1 MFQGRCLSSEI
12 GGQGQKNVSS
22 GTVSPH
28 FTKLFLIFYGLLK
41 ITSGCHT
48 LESVPEKK
56 IVEIQTV
63 YAPDFNQT
71 QCYNMPSG
79 HQFALKISAFPPRIN
94 MNLNDTVLLSVLEEY
109 HHYAYLFHKELQ
121 EEVKRKNF
129 ILNKRTQILL
139 ATIIKENNRKL
150 LLTLFPYLVLLTLAG
165 KLFGYKTVLLIIFA
179 TNLIQQTQAETTP
192 TTLQSLH
199 NTLLYIRFRIHHN
212 WLGSGFGVK
221 QYQEMEAGL
230 VDAIIQLQ
238 QLATPPPPKPT
249 SASKIP
255 IFQSNNERIHGIIHS
270 FVNKTLNKQAEEREE
285 APNAS
290 GLTKQQEMVYAT
302 E

>member
-1 MFQGRCLSSEI
+1 MFQGRGLSSKI

-28 FTKLFLIFYGLLK
+28 FTKLFLILYGLIK
-41 ITSGCHT
+41 ITSGCYT

-56 IVEIQTV
+56 IVEIRTV

-79 HQFALKISAFPPRIN
+79 HQFALQISAFPPRIN
-94 MNLNDTVLLSVLEEY
+94 MNLNDTVLLSVLEKY

-139 ATIIKENNRKL
+139 ATVIKENNRKL
-150 LLTLFPYLVLLTLAG
+150 LWTLFPYLVLLTLAG

-179 TNLIQQTQAETTP
+179 TNLIQQTQARP
-192 TTLQSLH
+192 TTIQNLYK
-199 NTLLYIRFRIHHN
+199 TLAYVQLRKISE
-212 WLGSGFGVK
+212 WLTFTEDEYK
-221 QYQEMEAGL
+221 AMETGL
-230 VDAIIQLQ
+230 IDAIRQLQ
-238 QLATPPPPKPT
+238 RSETPPPLKPISTTTEIPKT
-249 SASKIP
+249 
-255 IFQSNNERIHGIIHS
+255 NDELLNGILHS
-270 FVNKTLNKQAEEREE
+270 FVKRAKEREE
-285 APNAS
+285 
-290 GLTKQQEMVYAT
+290 TKQQEQQEMIYAT

>member
-28 FTKLFLIFYGLLK
+28 FTKLFLILYGLIK
-41 ITSGCHT
+41 ITSGCYT

-56 IVEIQTV
+56 IVEIRTV

-79 HQFALKISAFPPRIN
+79 HQFALQISAFPPRIN
-94 MNLNDTVLLSVLEEY
+94 MNLNDTVLLSVLEKY
-109 HHYAYLFHKELQ
+109 HHYAYLFHKELE

-129 ILNKRTQILL
+129 TFNKCTQILL
-139 ATIIKENNRKL
+139 ATVIKENNRKL
-150 LLTLFPYLVLLTLAG
+150 LWTLFPYLVLLTLAG

-179 TNLIQQTQAETTP
+179 TNLIQQTQARP
-192 TTLQSLH
+192 TTIQNLYK
-199 NTLLYIRFRIHHN
+199 TLAYVQLRKISE
-212 WLGSGFGVK
+212 WLTFTEDEYK
-221 QYQEMEAGL
+221 AMETGL
-230 VDAIIQLQ
+230 IDAIRQLQ
-238 QLATPPPPKPT
+238 QSETPPPPKPIST
-249 SASKIP
+249 TTEIP
-255 IFQSNNERIHGIIHS
+255 ETNDELLNGILHS
-270 FVNKTLNKQAEEREE
+270 FVERAKEREE
-285 APNAS
+285 
-290 GLTKQQEMVYAT
+290 TKQQEQQEMIYAT

>member
-1 MFQGRCLSSEI
+1 MFQGRCVSSKI

-28 FTKLFLIFYGLLK
+28 FTKLFLIFYGLIK

>member
-1 MFQGRCLSSEI
+1 MFQGRCLSSKI
-12 GGQGQKNVSS
+12 SGQGQKNVTS

-28 FTKLFLIFYGLLK
+28 FTKLFLILYGLVK
-41 ITSGCHT
+41 ITSGCYT

>member
-1 MFQGRCLSSEI
+1 MFQGRGVSSKI

-28 FTKLFLIFYGLLK
+28 FTQLFLILYGLIK

>member
-1 MFQGRCLSSEI
+1 MFQGRCVSAEI
-12 GGQGQKNVSS
+12 RGQGQKNVSN
-22 GTVSPH
+22 GTVSAP
-28 FTKLFLIFYGLLK
+28 FTQLFLILYGLTK

-63 YAPDFNQT
+63 YEPNFNQT
-71 QCYNMPSG
+71 QCYNMPTG
-79 HQFALKISAFPPRIN
+79 HKFALKISTFPREIK

-121 EEVKRKNF
+121 EEVRKKNF

-139 ATIIKENNRKL
+139 ATIVKENNRKL
-150 LLTLFPYLVLLTLAG
+150 LCTLIPYLMLLTLAG
-165 KLFGYKTVLLIIFA
+165 KIFGFKTVLLIIFA
-179 TNLIQQTQAETTP
+179 TNLIQQTKAEKQ
-192 TTLQSLH
+192 TTLKSLH

-221 QYQEMEAGL
+221 QDREMEAGL
-230 VDAIIQLQ
+230 VDAIMQLQ
-238 QLATPPPPKPT
+238 QLATPPPPKPI
-249 SASKIP
+249 SATKIP
-255 IFQSNNERIHGIIHS
+255 MFQSNDERIHGIIQS
-270 FVNKTLNKQAEEREE
+270 FVNKTLNKHAEEKEE

>member
-1 MFQGRCLSSEI
+1 MFQGRCVSSKI

-22 GTVSPH
+22 GTIPPH
-28 FTKLFLIFYGLLK
+28 FTKLFLIFYGLIK

-48 LESVPEKK
+48 LESAPEKK

-285 APNAS
+285 APNAA
-290 GLTKQQEMVYAT
+290 GLTKQQEMVYAM

>member
-28 FTKLFLIFYGLLK
+28 FTKLFLILYGLIK
-41 ITSGCHT
+41 ITSGCYT

-56 IVEIQTV
+56 IVEIRTV

-79 HQFALKISAFPPRIN
+79 HQFALQISAFPPRIN
-94 MNLNDTVLLSVLEEY
+94 MNLNDTVLLSVLEKY

-139 ATIIKENNRKL
+139 ATVIKENNRKL
-150 LLTLFPYLVLLTLAG
+150 LWTLFPYLVLLTLAG

-179 TNLIQQTQAETTP
+179 TNLIQQTQARP
-192 TTLQSLH
+192 TTIQNLYK
-199 NTLLYIRFRIHHN
+199 TLAYVQLRKSYGWVEFTEDEY
-212 WLGSGFGVK
+212 K
-221 QYQEMEAGL
+221 AMETGL
-230 VDAIIQLQ
+230 IDAIRKLQ
-238 QLATPPPPKPT
+238 PSETPPPPKSIST
-249 SASKIP
+249 TTEIP
-255 IFQSNNERIHGIIHS
+255 ETNDELLNGILHS
-270 FVNKTLNKQAEEREE
+270 FVERAKEREE
-285 APNAS
+285 
-290 GLTKQQEMVYAT
+290 TKQQEQQEMIYAT

>member
-1 MFQGRCLSSEI
+1 MFQGRCVSSKI

-28 FTKLFLIFYGLLK
+28 FTKLFLILYGLIK
-41 ITSGCHT
+41 ITSGCYT

-56 IVEIQTV
+56 IVEIRTV

-79 HQFALKISAFPPRIN
+79 HQFALQISAFPPRIN

-109 HHYAYLFHKELQ
+109 HHYAFLFHKELE

-129 ILNKRTQILL
+129 TFNKRTQILL
-139 ATIIKENNRKL
+139 ATVIKENNRKL
-150 LLTLFPYLVLLTLAG
+150 LWTLFPYLVLLTLAG

-179 TNLIQQTQAETTP
+179 TNLIQQTQARP
-192 TTLQSLH
+192 TTIQNLYK
-199 NTLLYIRFRIHHN
+199 TLAYVQLRKISE
-212 WLGSGFGVK
+212 WLTFTEDEYK
-221 QYQEMEAGL
+221 AMETGL
-230 VDAIIQLQ
+230 IDAIRQLQ
-238 QLATPPPPKPT
+238 RSETPPPPKPIST
-249 SASKIP
+249 TTEIP
-255 IFQSNNERIHGIIHS
+255 KTNDELLNGILHS
-270 FVNKTLNKQAEEREE
+270 FVKRAKEREE
-285 APNAS
+285 
-290 GLTKQQEMVYAT
+290 TKQQEQQEMIYAT

>member
-12 GGQGQKNVSS
+12 GGQGQKNVPSV
-22 GTVSPH
+22 TVSPH
-28 FTKLFLIFYGLLK
+28 FTKLFLILYGLIK

-48 LESVPEKK
+48 LESVPEQK
-56 IVEIQTV
+56 IVDIQTV

-71 QCYNMPSG
+71 QCYHMPSG
-79 HQFALKISAFPPRIN
+79 HQFALKTSTFPPRIN

>member
-1 MFQGRCLSSEI
+1 
-12 GGQGQKNVSS
+12 
-22 GTVSPH
+22 
-28 FTKLFLIFYGLLK
+28 
-41 ITSGCHT
+41 
-48 LESVPEKK
+48 
-56 IVEIQTV
+56 
-63 YAPDFNQT
+63 
-71 QCYNMPSG
+71 MPSG
-79 HQFALKISAFPPRIN
+79 HRFALKISTFPPWIN
-94 MNLNDTVLLSVLEEY
+94 MNINDTVLLSVLEEY

-121 EEVKRKNF
+121 EEVKKKNF

-150 LLTLFPYLVLLTLAG
+150 LWTLFPYLVLLTLAG

-179 TNLIQQTQAETTP
+179 TNLIQQTQAEKP

>member
-1 MFQGRCLSSEI
+1 MFQGRCVSSKI

-28 FTKLFLIFYGLLK
+28 FTKLFLILYGLIK
-41 ITSGCHT
+41 ITSGCYT

-56 IVEIQTV
+56 IVEIRTV

-79 HQFALKISAFPPRIN
+79 HQFALQISAFPPRIN
-94 MNLNDTVLLSVLEEY
+94 MNLNDTVLLSVLEKY

-129 ILNKRTQILL
+129 TLNKRTQILL
-139 ATIIKENNRKL
+139 ATVIKENNRKL
-150 LLTLFPYLVLLTLAG
+150 LWTLFPYLVLLTLAG

-179 TNLIQQTQAETTP
+179 TNLIQQTQARP
-192 TTLQSLH
+192 TTIQNLYK
-199 NTLLYIRFRIHHN
+199 TLAYVQLRKISEFLKFTEDEY
-212 WLGSGFGVK
+212 K
-221 QYQEMEAGL
+221 AMETGL
-230 VDAIIQLQ
+230 IDAIRQLQ
-238 QLATPPPPKPT
+238 RSEMPPPLKPISTTTEIPKT
-249 SASKIP
+249 
-255 IFQSNNERIHGIIHS
+255 NDELLNGILHS
-270 FVNKTLNKQAEEREE
+270 FVKRAKEREE
-285 APNAS
+285 
-290 GLTKQQEMVYAT
+290 TKQQEQQEMIYAT

>member
-1 MFQGRCLSSEI
+1 MFQGRCVSSEI
-12 GGQGQKNVSS
+12 SGQGQKNVSS
-22 GTVSPH
+22 GTVSAN
-28 FTKLFLIFYGLLK
+28 FTQLFLILYGLIK

-56 IVEIQTV
+56 IVEIRTV
-63 YAPDFNQT
+63 YEPNFNQT

-79 HQFALKISAFPPRIN
+79 HKFALKISTVPPQIK

-150 LLTLFPYLVLLTLAG
+150 LCTLVPYLVLLTLAG

-179 TNLIQQTQAETTP
+179 TNLIQQTQAEKP

-199 NTLLYIRFRIHHN
+199 NTLLYIRFRINHN
-212 WLGSGFGVK
+212 WLGSGFGIQ
-221 QYQEMEAGL
+221 QYKEMEAGL
-230 VDAIIQLQ
+230 VNAIIQLQ

-249 SASKIP
+249 QASRIP
-255 IFQSNNERIHGIIHS
+255 SFQSNNERIHGIIHS
-270 FVNKTLNKQAEEREE
+270 FVNKTLNKQAEEKEE
-285 APNAS
+285 EPSAS

>member
-1 MFQGRCLSSEI
+1 MFQGRCVSSKI

-28 FTKLFLIFYGLLK
+28 FTKLFLIFYGLIK

-56 IVEIQTV
+56 IVEIRTV

-79 HQFALKISAFPPRIN
+79 HQFALQISAFPPRIN
-94 MNLNDTVLLSVLEEY
+94 MNLNDTVLLSVLEKY
-109 HHYAYLFHKELQ
+109 HHYAYLFHKELK
-121 EEVKRKNF
+121 ERVRRKNF

-150 LLTLFPYLVLLTLAG
+150 LWTLFPYLVLLKLAG

-179 TNLIQQTQAETTP
+179 TNLIQQTQARP
-192 TTLQSLH
+192 TTIQNLYK
-199 NTLLYIRFRIHHN
+199 TLAYVQLRKISE
-212 WLGSGFGVK
+212 WLTFTEDEYK
-221 QYQEMEAGL
+221 AMETVL
-230 VDAIIQLQ
+230 IDAIRQLQ
-238 QLATPPPPKPT
+238 RSETPPPPKPIST
-249 SASKIP
+249 TTEIP
-255 IFQSNNERIHGIIHS
+255 KTNDELLNGILHS
-270 FVNKTLNKQAEEREE
+270 FVKRAKEREE
-285 APNAS
+285 
-290 GLTKQQEMVYAT
+290 TKQQEQQEMIYAT

>member
-1 MFQGRCLSSEI
+1 MFQGWCLSSEI
-12 GGQGQKNVSS
+12 SGQGQKNVTC

-28 FTKLFLIFYGLLK
+28 FTKLFLILYGLIK

-56 IVEIQTV
+56 IVETRTV

-79 HQFALKISAFPPRIN
+79 HQFALQISAFPPRIK
-94 MNLNDTVLLSVLEEY
+94 MNLNDTVLLSVLEKY

-121 EEVKRKNF
+121 EEVRRKNF

-150 LLTLFPYLVLLTLAG
+150 LWTLFPYLVLLSLAG

-179 TNLIQQTQAETTP
+179 TNLIQQTQAEKP

-199 NTLLYIRFRIHHN
+199 NTLLYIRFRIQYN
-212 WLGSGFGVK
+212 WLGSGFGEK
-221 QYQEMEAGL
+221 QYREMEAGL
-230 VDAIIQLQ
+230 VDAIMQLQ
-238 QLATPPPPKPT
+238 QLATPPPPKPI
-249 SASKIP
+249 SATKIP
-255 IFQSNNERIHGIIHS
+255 MFQSNDERIHSIIQS
-270 FVNKTLNKQAEEREE
+270 FVNKTLNKHAEEKEE
-285 APNAS
+285 APNAA